1 MIKVVGASYF
11 MGTFFIPSIIKE
23 DHRFSDGL
31 TLISS
36 YYIYPGSDPPVRLF
50 QQTSAF
56 LYNKG
61 AYPS

>member
-1 MIKVVGASYF
+1 MI
-11 MGTFFIPSIIKE
+11 MGTLFLSLIINSFSNPVIKK

-56 LYNKG
+56 RYKKG
-61 AYPS
+61 AYLN

>member
-1 MIKVVGASYF
+1 MI
-11 MGTFFIPSIIKE
+11 MGTLFLSIIINSFSNPVIKK
-23 DHRFSDGL
+23 DHRFPDGL

-56 LYNKG
+56 QYKKG
-61 AYPS
+61 AYLN